1 MNDEIHDP
9 VNSPSHYCKGD
20 QGIECID
27 AIDAAIS
34 DLGGIE
40 GHYTGSAL
48 AYLWRWK
55 AKGEGGA
62 QDLKK
67 ARWYLDRLIE
77 RVESR

>member
-1 MNDEIHDP
+1 MNDAIHDP
-9 VNSPSHYCKGD
+9 VNSPSHYCKGE
-20 QGIECID
+20 GIECID

-34 DLGGIE
+34 DLSGSE
-40 GHYTGSAL
+40 AHYTATAL
-48 AYLWRWK
+48 AYLWRWRSK
-55 AKGEGGA
+55 NGA

>member
-1 MNDEIHDP
+1 MNDP
-9 VNSPSHYCKGD
+9 VNSPRHYCKGE
-20 QGIECID
+20 GIECID

-55 AKGEGGA
+55 SKNGA
-62 QDLKK
+62 EDLKK

-77 RVESR
+77 RVEHR

>member
-1 MNDEIHDP
+1 MNDAIHDP
-9 VNSPSHYCKGD
+9 VNSPSHYCKGE
-20 QGIECID
+20 GIECID

-34 DLGGIE
+34 DLSGSE
-40 GHYTGSAL
+40 AHYTATAL

-55 AKGEGGA
+55 SKNGA

-77 RVESR
+77 RVEHR

>member
-1 MNDEIHDP
+1 MSDP
-9 VNSPSHYCKGD
+9 VNSPSHYCTGD

-55 AKGEGGA
+55 KKGGG

>member
-1 MNDEIHDP
+1 MSDIIHDP
-9 VNSPSHYCKGD
+9 VNSPSHYCKGE
-20 QGIECID
+20 GIECID

-34 DLGGIE
+34 DLSGSE
-40 GHYTGSAL
+40 AHYTATAL
-48 AYLWRWK
+48 AYLWRWRSK
-55 AKGEGGA
+55 NGA

>member
-1 MNDEIHDP
+1 MTDIIHDP
-9 VNSPSHYCKGD
+9 VNSPSHYCKGE
-20 QGIECID
+20 GIECID

-34 DLGGIE
+34 DLSGSE
-40 GHYTGSAL
+40 AHYTATAL

-55 AKGEGGA
+55 SKGGA

>member
-1 MNDEIHDP
+1 MNDEIHDL
-9 VNSPSHYCKGD
+9 VNSPSHYCKGN
-20 QGIECID
+20 GVECID

-40 GHYTGSAL
+40 GHYTASAL

-55 AKGEGGA
+55 SKGGV

-77 RVESR
+77 RVENR

>member
-1 MNDEIHDP
+1 MNDIIHDP
-9 VNSPSHYCKGD
+9 VNSPSHYCKGE
-20 QGIECID
+20 GIECID

-34 DLGGIE
+34 DLSGSE
-40 GHYTGSAL
+40 AHYTATAL
-48 AYLWRWK
+48 AYLWRWRSK
-55 AKGEGGA
+55 NGA

>member
-1 MNDEIHDP
+1 MTDIIHDP
-9 VNSPSHYCKGD
+9 VNSPSHYCKGE
-20 QGIECID
+20 GIECID

-34 DLGGIE
+34 DLSGSE
-40 GHYTGSAL
+40 AHYTATAL
-48 AYLWRWK
+48 AYLWRWRSK
-55 AKGEGGA
+55 NGA